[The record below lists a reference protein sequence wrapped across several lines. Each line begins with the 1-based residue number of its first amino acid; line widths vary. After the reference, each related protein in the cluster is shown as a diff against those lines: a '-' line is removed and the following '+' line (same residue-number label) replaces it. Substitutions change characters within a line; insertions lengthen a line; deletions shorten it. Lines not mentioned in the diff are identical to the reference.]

1 MEGSVSPGRR
11 APPVISR
18 TRSPYMYSNSV
29 VFRSMPPLSN
39 VDGRRGPRLAEGP
52 PTAGVG
58 RAPENPPYRFRAKR
72 TAKCASGVPGA
83 RRVATHALPAMG
95 ASSKSAPSGL
105 SRKRFTTALFS
116 VWVTVHVA

>member
-18 TRSPYMYSNSV
+18 TRSPYTYSNSV

-39 VDGRRGPRLAEGP
+39 VDGRRGPRLDRRPSDGRRLPGAED
-52 PTAGVG
+52 
-58 RAPENPPYRFRAKR
+58 PPYRLRAKR